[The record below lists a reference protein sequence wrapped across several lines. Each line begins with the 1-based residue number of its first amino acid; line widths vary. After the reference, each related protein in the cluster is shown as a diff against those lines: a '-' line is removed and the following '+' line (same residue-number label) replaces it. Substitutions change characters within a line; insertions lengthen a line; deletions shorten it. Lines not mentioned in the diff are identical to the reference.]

1 MSAAA
6 RPMTRVGVGVCATIL
21 VLTACQPQA
30 RYGEGYAPPP
40 GGGYAGSYGS
50 GTNCAA
56 LGAPPEQS
64 SLMDPA
70 LGGLAGAGM
79 GALLG
84 NLVAGRHHNT
94 GAILGGA
101 ALGGLM
107 GGAGGY
113 AYDRQGQERK
123 EEYARQQQIAC
134 YQAANQRQQAEH
146 LSRWNGGEPQGGGA
160 QSGVVDTPAMV
171 TQAQRMLVALN
182 YFNGPVDGNL
192 GQQTRQAVM
201 RFQGDHGLAQT
212 GDVTQQTLGW
222 MRAAL

>member
-1 MSAAA
+1 MSARLPPIARGAA
-6 RPMTRVGVGVCATIL
+6 LAATATLLLAGCQRPPPG
-21 VLTACQPQA
+21 
-30 RYGEGYAPPP
+30 GEGYMPEP
-40 GGGYAGSYGS
+40 GGGYAGSSGQASGS
-50 GTNCAA
+50 CAN
-56 LGAPPEQS
+56 LAPPPQQS
-64 SLMDPA
+64 SLVDPA

-79 GALLG
+79 GALMG
-84 NLVAGRHHNT
+84 NLIAGKHHNT

-101 ALGGLM
+101 ALGGLL

-113 AYDRQGQERK
+113 AYDRSGEERK
-123 EEYARQQQIAC
+123 EAYYRQQQIRC
-134 YQAANQRQQAEH
+134 EQMANQREQHEVANQ
-146 LSRWNGGEPQGGGA
+146 WNAGQPGG
-160 QSGVVDTPAMV
+160 VIDTTAMV

-212 GDVTQQTLGW
+212 GDVTQQTLDR